1 MLPKK
6 PVPDV
11 VRDGTRFS
19 DKIMLKR
26 KIWIRCPPIRNAIWH
41 VDCIAAGMT
50 EEHYMALLLWTIC
63 VLMFA
68 CSVVAITQ
76 HPEWFGA

>member
-1 MLPKK
+1 MVPKG
-6 PVPDV
+6 
-11 VRDGTRFS
+11 GTRFS

-26 KIWIRCPPIRNAIWH
+26 KIRHAAPTVQNALVDWH
-41 VDCIAAGMT
+41 VDCIAPGMT
-50 EEHYMALLLWTIC
+50 DERYMVLLLWTIC

>member
-1 MLPKK
+1 MIPKN
-6 PVPDV
+6 
-11 VRDGTRFS
+11 GTRFS
-19 DKIMLKR
+19 DKIVLNEKLGTLPLR
-26 KIWIRCPPIRNAIWH
+26 SRTRRSIWH

-50 EEHYMALLLWTIC
+50 DERYMALLLWTIC